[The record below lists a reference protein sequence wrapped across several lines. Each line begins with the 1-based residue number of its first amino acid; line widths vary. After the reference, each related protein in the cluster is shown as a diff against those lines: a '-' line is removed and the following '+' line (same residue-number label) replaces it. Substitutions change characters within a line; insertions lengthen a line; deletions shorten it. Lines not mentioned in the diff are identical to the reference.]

1 MTVEALT
8 FEIGGFPSVELQ
20 LASSEGLAPLTL
32 PSQLPTRQPSPEA
45 VRLFQAAMA
54 EGESAPT
61 QVKGWAGLETVEIVP
76 VQSENLVNPVKED
89 VPVQPIEV
97 NSDGLKKELH
107 YRSAPRVAPES
118 RLSNDVSHTIENP
131 AHPVQTEVS
140 AQPIE
145 RQLESGF
152 IAHRAGEVVAEPT
165 FSTVGVETTPQPRTI
180 ENPVNPVKEDIPVQP
195 IEVNSDGLKK
205 ELHYRS
211 APRIA
216 PESRL
221 SNDVLHTIENPAHPV
236 QTEVPAQPIER
247 QLESGFVARRAG
259 EVVAEPA
266 FSTVGVE
273 PTPQPRTI
281 ENPAHPVKEDV
292 SVQPIEVNSDGLK
305 KELHYRSAPR
315 VAPESRL
322 SNDVL
327 HTIENPAHPVQ
338 TEAPAQPI
346 ERQLESGFV
355 ARREGEGMTEPA
367 FSTVGVETTPPPRTI
382 ENPVNLV
389 KEDIPVR
396 TIEVNSDG
404 LKKELHYRSAPRIA
418 PESRLSNDVLRTVE
432 NPAHPVQTE
441 VPAQPIE
448 RQLESGLVAR
458 REGEGMTESAFS
470 TVGVEPT
477 RQPRTVE
484 APVEKNVAPQVRA
497 RSEHPV
503 DEPDAPTVLAA
514 APMMSPPL
522 VERTIPAESAA
533 VQQVAAAQSARTEA
547 VNAAVAR
554 AVETVNALVETV
566 VAEIAITP
574 ALARGDGEI
583 RITLKPTVLDGSA
596 LHLSAKAGEL
606 TVSIAPATAEAAHV
620 IQQNLPR
627 LETALA
633 EHTPAFRHV
642 AVVLSS
648 FKKGKTDE
656 TA

>member
-45 VRLFQAAMA
+45 VRLFQTAMA

-61 QVKGWAGLETVEIVP
+61 QVKGWEGLETVEIVP
-76 VQSENLVNPVKED
+76 VQSENPVNPVNPVKED
-89 VPVQPIEV
+89 VPVRTIEVNSDGLKKELHYRSAPRIAPDSRLSNDVLHTIENPAHPVQTERLAQPIERQLESGFIARREGEGMTEPAFSTVGVEPTPQPRTIENPVNPVKEDVPVRTIEV

-118 RLSNDVSHTIENP
+118 RLSIDAPLPSDQLV
-131 AHPVQTEVS
+131 
-140 AQPIE
+140 E

-152 IAHRAGEVVAEPT
+152 VAHREGEGMTEPT
-165 FSTVGVETTPQPRTI
+165 FSTVGVETTPQPRAV
-180 ENPVNPVKEDIPVQP
+180 ENPAHTVKEDVPVQP

-205 ELHYRS
+205 ELHDRS

-216 PESRL
+216 PDSRL
-221 SNDVLHTIENPAHPV
+221 SIEAPIQSDQLVERQLESGFVARREGAVVTEPAFSTVGVEPTPQPRTIENPAHPV

-247 QLESGFVARRAG
+247 QLESGF
-259 EVVAEPA
+259 
-266 FSTVGVE
+266 
-273 PTPQPRTI
+273 I
-281 ENPAHPVKEDV
+281 
-292 SVQPIEVNSDGLK
+292 
-305 KELHYRSAPR
+305 
-315 VAPESRL
+315 
-322 SNDVL
+322 
-327 HTIENPAHPVQ
+327 
-338 TEAPAQPI
+338 
-346 ERQLESGFV
+346 

-367 FSTVGVETTPPPRTI
+367 FSTVGVETTP
-382 ENPVNLV
+382 
-389 KEDIPVR
+389 
-396 TIEVNSDG
+396 
-404 LKKELHYRSAPRIA
+404 
-418 PESRLSNDVLRTVE
+418 
-432 NPAHPVQTE
+432 
-441 VPAQPIE
+441 
-448 RQLESGLVAR
+448 
-458 REGEGMTESAFS
+458 
-470 TVGVEPT
+470 
-477 RQPRTVE
+477 QPRTVE
-484 APVEKNVAPQVRA
+484 APVEKNVVPQVRA

-514 APMMSPPL
+514 APMMPPL
-522 VERTIPAESAA
+522 VERSIPAESAA

-547 VNAAVAR
+547 VNATVAR

-566 VAEIAITP
+566 VAEIAVTP

-583 RITLKPTVLDGSA
+583 RITLKPTVLDGSE

-633 EHTPAFRHV
+633 EHAPAFRHV